1 MMNETRGERLGVK
14 DKKENVG
21 KENEKERKM
30 QRYIEPQ
37 HIQRTSS
44 PIYNADV
51 L

>member
-30 QRYIEPQ
+30 
-37 HIQRTSS
+37 
-44 PIYNADV
+44 
-51 L
+51 